1 MNEDIDEVVTIA
13 VMSNGDESIRT
24 ITNEYECTDTC
35 WPHLVQVFLEQL
47 QGLGYCFAANPDEMA
62 NVLADFHQECACAEC
77 NGCDEEEK
85 APDVEEK
92 KYPYTGMLKN
102 ADGITIVEFTRNSA
116 GKVIFTSG
124 HVGNLTGQF
133 SENWDESLF
142 EKVSK

>member
-62 NVLADFHQECACAEC
+62 NVLADFHQDCVCAEC
-77 NGCDEEEK
+77 NGCDEEK
-85 APDVEEK
+85 APVVEEK
-92 KYPYTGMLKN
+92 KYPYTGVSHHS
-102 ADGITIVEFTRNSA
+102 GGGVTIVEFISPNTGTCIYAEGN
-116 GKVIFTSG
+116 GNYSG
-124 HVGNLTGQF
+124 EYSV
-133 SENWDESLF
+133 NWDESLF
-142 EKVSK
+142 TKVSK

>member
-24 ITNEYECTDTC
+24 ITNEYEQSNTC
-35 WPHLVQVFLEQL
+35 WPHLVEVFLEQL
-47 QGLGYCFAANPDEMA
+47 QGLGYKFFATPEEMVD
-62 NVLADFHQECACAEC
+62 VLEEYHQDLMCA
-77 NGCDEEEK
+77 GCSGCEEEK
-85 APDVEEK
+85 EPVVEEK

>member
-85 APDVEEK
+85 APVVEEK
-92 KYPYTGMLKN
+92 KYPYTGVLKN
-102 ADGITIVEFTRNSA
+102 KAGITIVEFTGNSTGKCVYTA
-116 GKVIFTSG
+116 G
-124 HVGNLTGQF
+124 HEGNFIGAV
-133 SENWDESLF
+133 SNIWDEPLF

>member
-62 NVLADFHQECACAEC
+62 NVLADFHQDCVCAEC
-77 NGCDEEEK
+77 NGCDEDKE
-85 APDVEEK
+85 PVVEEK
-92 KYPYTGMLKN
+92 KYPYIGMLKN
-102 ADGITIVEFTRNSA
+102 KAGITVVEFTGDSKGRCVYTDGHEGNFI
-116 GKVIFTSG
+116 GQTSDMW
-124 HVGNLTGQF
+124 
-133 SENWDESLF
+133 EESMF

>member
-24 ITNEYECTDTC
+24 ITNEYDCTDTC

-77 NGCDEEEK
+77 SGCEEEK
-85 APDVEEK
+85 EPVVEEK
-92 KYPYTGMLKN
+92 KYPYTG
-102 ADGITIVEFTRNSA
+102 VFTKENGVTVVRFASHNTGTCLYTEGHPRNKL
-116 GKVIFTSG
+116 GEY
-124 HVGNLTGQF
+124 
-133 SENWDESLF
+133 SENWAEDEF